1 MVQDS
6 PIVYIS
12 LNSNKKSYMLYRM
25 VMFRGRPNFG
35 FGFGFGAETGKK
47 FSFSLVSFSV
57 CQAAASFG
65 FGRNCQRVSV
75 LTETGLMLS
84 PSVLQSQS

>member
-1 MVQDS
+1 MVLA
-6 PIVYIS
+6 IVLI
-12 LNSNKKSYMLYRM
+12 
-25 VMFRGRPNFG
+25 RGRPN

-47 FSFSLVSFSV
+47 FSFVLVSFSV

-65 FGRNCQRVSV
+65 FGRKCQRVSV

-84 PSVLQSQS
+84 PSVLQSQR